1 MFSNGKE
8 VIGRLINTTLNAG
21 AIEVV
26 FKDPDG
32 NAHVY
37 VAGERVLFESITS
50 NNRATAKDV
59 TFFQD
64 TDGGV
69 DLDSGEEI
77 AVISHAAAGPAQI
90 FLADGE
96 GNGLPSKKINAALT
110 NKFYA
115 VASAAGGVDILVKA
129 AIVRS

>member
-8 VIGRLINTTLNAG
+8 VIGRITNTALNAG
-21 AIEVV
+21 AVEVV

-32 NAHVY
+32 VAHVF
-37 VAGERVLFESITS
+37 VAGERVLFESVTS

-64 TDGGV
+64 ADAGV
-69 DLDSGEEI
+69 DLDAGEEI
-77 AVISHAAAGPAQI
+77 CVISHAAAGPTQI

-96 GNGLPSKKINAALT
+96 GNGLPSRKINAALT

-115 VASAAGGVDILVKA
+115 VASAAGAVDILVKA
-129 AIVRS
+129 SIVRS